1 MRFIKIERTKE
12 RRFTEIAL
20 IGFLVGLVE
29 YCQRHARPVL
39 CAALIA
45 AGAGGYFATNNLGL
59 VADTNKLF
67 SPELAWQKT
76 QTGFDQAFPLT
87 TMQTA
92 IVIEGKSADAV
103 DSGTNDLTAALAKR
117 PDLFKTVQRPDSGP
131 FFDTHAILFLSPAEL
146 AEFSDQIAQAQPLI
160 GPLDADPSLRGL
172 FGVLTQA
179 IDDVTHGG
187 ATGEALHTPF
197 EAFAAAIR
205 SVIAGAPQPVD
216 WGALMAGGAA
226 PRPEELRHF
235 ILVQPVLDFGAL
247 QPGARASAAIRAMVH
262 DLHFGQR
269 GLTVRLTGEVPLA
282 DEEFASVIE
291 GAGLE
296 TSISFGLVIVL
307 LLLGLRAPRLILAIV
322 VTLLVGLVLTA
333 AFAAAAVG
341 SLNVIS
347 VAFAVLFIGIG
358 VDFGIQFTM
367 RFRAELFELTG
378 GTKPNDAAVATAL
391 ALSRTARTI
400 AAPLSVA
407 GLAIAAGFFAFLP
420 TDYKGVS
427 ELGLIAGGGM
437 IIALTASLT
446 VLPAMLSLLP
456 VRGKP
461 EPAGFRWAAPIDA
474 RLARWAKPILSV
486 ALVIAGA
493 ALLTVERVRFDGDP
507 LNLKDPNR
515 ESVIAARM
523 LSKDPSGTPYRIDIT
538 ASGPAEAAALRVKL
552 EALPETRQVL
562 TLASF
567 IPPGQAAKLEILDQ
581 TKFLLG
587 PPLDSAPKRTPPTE
601 TEEHE
606 SAESFI
612 THLKTTL
619 AGKAGAKLGKA
630 GHELSAALDAFLA
643 MPGGGDTAALR
654 RTLLSGFAG
663 PVASLRQALSAD
675 LIAADNLPAEIKEA
689 WISADGR
696 ARIAVFPKGDMRDP
710 QQLKSFVDAV
720 RTVAPEATG
729 TPVDIF
735 EAGDTVGSAFARAST
750 LALIAI
756 TLFLG
761 VILRRARD
769 VLVVLI
775 PLLLAGLFSLAT
787 AVLAGLPFNFLNIIA
802 VPLLLGIGVAFDI
815 YFVMAWRAS
824 RGPVAL
830 LQTATARAVVFSA
843 LTTMTAFGSLAL
855 SPHAGTASLGE
866 FLMISLGYVL
876 LCTLFVQPALM
887 TVWDRAT
894 VPAVRSRA

>member
-1 MRFIKIERTKE
+1 M
-12 RRFTEIAL
+12 
-20 IGFLVGLVE
+20 IGLLVGLVE

-39 CAALIA
+39 FAALIA
-45 AGAGGYFATNNLGL
+45 AGAGGWYAWNNLGL

-67 SPELAWQKT
+67 SPDLAWQKT
-76 QTGFDQAFPLT
+76 QSGFDQAFPLT
-87 TMQTA
+87 IMQTA
-92 IVIEGKSADAV
+92 ILIEGKSADAV
-103 DSGTNDLTAALAKR
+103 DRGTNDLTAALAKR
-117 PDLFKTVQRPDSGP
+117 TDLFKTVQRPDSGP
-131 FFDTHAILFLSPAEL
+131 FFDTHAILFLSAKEL
-146 AEFSDQIAQAQPLI
+146 AQFSDQIAQAQPLI

-172 FGVLTQA
+172 FGVLTSA
-179 IDDVTHGG
+179 IDDVSRGIDDG
-187 ATGEALHTPF
+187 KELQAPF
-197 EAFAAAIR
+197 DAFAATTR
-205 SVIAGAPQPVD
+205 SVTEGAPQPLD
-216 WGALMAGGAA
+216 WASLMAGGAA

-235 ILVQPVLDFGAL
+235 ILVQPILDFGAL
-247 QPGARASAAIRAMVH
+247 QPGARASAAIRETAN
-262 DLHFGQR
+262 DLHFAKR
-269 GLTVRLTGEVPLA
+269 GLTLRLTGEVPLA
-282 DEEFASVIE
+282 DEEFDSVTQ

-296 TSISFGLVIVL
+296 TSLSFGLVIVL
-307 LLLGLRAPRLILAIV
+307 LLFALRTPRLIVPII

-333 AFAAAAVG
+333 AFAAFAVG
-341 SLNVIS
+341 TLNVIS

-378 GTKPNDAAVATAL
+378 GTRPTDAKVATAL

-400 AAPLSVA
+400 AAPLAVA

-446 VLPAMLSLLP
+446 VLPALLSLLP
-456 VRGKP
+456 IRGKP
-461 EPAGFRWAAPIDA
+461 ESAGFRWAAPIDV
-474 RLARWAKPILSV
+474 RLAKWAKPIV
-486 ALVIAGA
+486 AAVLVVAGGALFTIAH
-493 ALLTVERVRFDGDP
+493 VRFDGDP
-507 LNLKDPNR
+507 LNLKDPSR
-515 ESVIAARM
+515 ESVVVTRA
-523 LSKDPSGTPYRIDIT
+523 LSADPSATPYRIDIK
-538 ASGPAEAAALRVKL
+538 ASGPAEAAALRAKL
-552 EALPETRQVL
+552 EKLPQVRQVL

-567 IPPGQAAKLEILDQ
+567 IPANQAAKLEILDQ

-587 PPLDSAPKRTPPTE
+587 PLLDGSPKRTPPTE
-601 TEEHE
+601 AEELE
-606 SAESFI
+606 ATKAFAA
-612 THLKTTL
+612 HLKAAL
-619 AGKAGAKLGKA
+619 EGQNGAKLGEP
-630 GHELSAALDAFLA
+630 GRNFSATLDAFLA
-643 MPGGGDTAALR
+643 HPNGGDTAALR
-654 RTLLSGFAG
+654 QAMLVGFSG
-663 PVASLRQALSAD
+663 PIASLRQALSAS
-675 LIAADNLPAEIKEA
+675 LISAETLPKSIREA

-710 QQLKSFVDAV
+710 DQLKSFVDSV
-720 RTVAPEATG
+720 RAIAPDATG

-750 LALIAI
+750 LAVVTI
-756 TLFLG
+756 TLFLAL
-761 VILRRARD
+761 ILRRARD

-843 LTTMTAFGSLAL
+843 MTTMTAFGSLAL

-887 TVWDRAT
+887 TVWERMMG
-894 VPAVRSRA
+894 VNSRA